1 MVLLA
6 SRHLLDCLV
15 SGLDRPYQ
23 DHQDHLC
30 SGLHRG
36 GSPWV
41 PLRLFKGSATAEGEC
56 ETGGFKVLQGG
67 FREPLGAG
75 LNISGLG
82 GLDKA
87 YQDHSKGSLEDVW
100 KLSRPLKWS

>member
-1 MVLLA
+1 MGGGPML
-6 SRHLLDCLV
+6 
-15 SGLDRPYQ
+15 GLGNPVWF
-23 DHQDHLC
+23 LTTPGKL
-30 SGLHRG
+30 S
-36 GSPWV
+36 
-41 PLRLFKGSATAEGEC
+41 K
-56 ETGGFKVLQGG
+56 
-67 FREPLGAG
+67 AG